1 MPTYLIMGVLAAVA
15 AGFLELA
22 ASLIAEIVPAPSG
35 NDWTFFAP
43 FLGLL
48 VFAIIEESVKLAT
61 IGKLIRRF
69 PSEAAFTLSLVL
81 FGIGFGGTE
90 IFIARAMFP
99 EMPVPA
105 LVGIPTLHLVT
116 ALLYGYAVRQN
127 VPKLLWPASF
137 LLGTLLHF
145 FYNVFL
151 A

>member
-1 MPTYLIMGVLAAVA
+1 MPTYLIMGILAAVT

-22 ASLIAEIVPAPSG
+22 ASLISEIIPTPSG
-35 NDWTFFAP
+35 NDWAFFAP

-48 VFAIIEESVKLAT
+48 VFAIIEEGVKLGTLRKLVSRLPGEAT
-61 IGKLIRRF
+61 
-69 PSEAAFTLSLVL
+69 FTLSLVL

>member
-1 MPTYLIMGVLAAVA
+1 MPTYLIMGILAAVA

-22 ASLIAEIVPAPSG
+22 ASLVSEIVPTPSESG
-35 NDWTFFAP
+35 WVFFAP

-48 VFAIIEESVKLAT
+48 VFAIIEEGVKLGT
-61 IGKLIRRF
+61 LRKLVRRL
-69 PSEAAFTLSLVL
+69 PSEATFTLSLVL

-99 EMPVPA
+99 EMPVSA
-105 LVGIPTLHLVT
+105 LVGIPALHLAT
-116 ALLYGYAVRQN
+116 ALLYGYAVRKDA
-127 VPKLLWPASF
+127 PKFLWPASF
-137 LLGTLLHF
+137 MLGTLLHF